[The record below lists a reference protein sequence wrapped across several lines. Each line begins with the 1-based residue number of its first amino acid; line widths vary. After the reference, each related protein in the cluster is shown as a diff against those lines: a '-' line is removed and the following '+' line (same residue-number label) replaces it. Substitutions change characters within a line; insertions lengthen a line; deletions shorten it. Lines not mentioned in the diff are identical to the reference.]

1 MKWTGLLSLV
11 GAAVFTVAC
20 GNGRDNAAGDRADD
34 TAAVGTSGDARIEEP
49 GAPADT
55 RAGVN
60 DTQQFVN
67 QAAMAGNAE
76 VELGKLASERAV
88 NREVKQ
94 FAQMMIRDHTKGNEE
109 LKQAAT
115 AHNLQVPTTLDSKH
129 QELMDK
135 LRGTTGA
142 EFDREYMAAMVEG
155 HEEVKDLVEG
165 RARRGDNRNANNTAA
180 TGASADHDQQAE
192 IAVNQWAAKRLP
204 GVEQHLQRAKE
215 INQRLEDVRST
226 SRN

>member
-11 GAAVFTVAC
+11 GAAAFTVAC
-20 GNGRDNAAGDRADD
+20 GNGRDGAVADRADD
-34 TAAVGTSGDARIEEP
+34 TAAVGTSGDARIDQP

-55 RAGVN
+55 RASVN
-60 DTQQFVN
+60 DTQEFVN

-76 VELGKLASERAV
+76 VALGKLASEHAV

-94 FAQMMIRDHTKGNEE
+94 FAQMMVRDHTKGNEE
-109 LKQAAT
+109 LKQAVSP
-115 AHNLQVPTTLDSKH
+115 HNLDVPATLDSKH

-135 LRGTTGA
+135 LRGTAGA

-155 HEEVKDLVEG
+155 HEEVKALVEG
-165 RARRGDNRNANNTAA
+165 RTRRGDSRNANNTAA
-180 TGASADHDQQAE
+180 TGASADHNQQAE

-204 GVEQHLQRAKE
+204 GVEEHLQRAKE
-215 INQRLEDVRST
+215 INQRLEEVRST

>member
-11 GAAVFTVAC
+11 TAAAFTVAC
-20 GNGRDNAAGDRADD
+20 GNGRDNGVADRTDD
-34 TAAVGTSGDARIEEP
+34 TAAVGTSGDARIDEA
-49 GAPADT
+49 GAPGDT
-55 RAGVN
+55 RASVS

-109 LKQAAT
+109 LKQAASP
-115 AHNLQVPTTLDSKH
+115 HNLQVPATLDSRH

-165 RARRGDNRNANNTAA
+165 RARRGDNRNANDTAA
-180 TGASADHDQQAE
+180 TGASADHNQQAE

-204 GVEQHLQRAKE
+204 GVEQHLQRARE
-215 INQRLEDVRST
+215 INQRLDDVRT